1 MAHKVLK
8 HFMKRAP
15 CRPAFA
21 ERLTFFL
28 GHAHASLLP
37 FVFAKLMMLE
47 FSDFPRSDCL
57 M

>member
-1 MAHKVLK
+1 MVMAHKVLK

-37 FVFAKLMMLE
+37 FVFAKVMML
-47 FSDFPRSDCL
+47 
-57 M
+57 